1 MAGGVSNLEVR
12 MNITNYNT
20 HPENPNYTV
29 FHFYREDM
37 SEHFKSLL
45 VKSEIPFEYAEEE
58 GERTLYL
65 YGISNSYYSKS
76 VRLNFE
82 TIGKYRERFI
92 PNTVFAVT
100 LIIVVILLVLFAFI
114 GYLKS

>member
-1 MAGGVSNLEVR
+1 MSNLEVR

-37 SEHFKSLL
+37 SLHFKNLL
-45 VKSEIPFEYAEEE
+45 EKNNVPFEYAEEE
-58 GERTLYL
+58 GERKLFL
-65 YGISNSYYSKS
+65 YGISNSYYSQT

-82 TIGKYRERFI
+82 TIGKHRERFI
-92 PNTVFAVT
+92 PNTFIAVS
-100 LIIVVILLVLFAFI
+100 LIVVVALLILIAVI

>member
-37 SEHFKSLL
+37 SVHFKSLL
-45 VKSEIPFEYAEEE
+45 EKSEIPYEYAEEE
-58 GERTLYL
+58 GERKLYL
-65 YGISNSYYSKS
+65 YGISNSYYSKT

-82 TIGKYRERFI
+82 TIGKFRERFI
-92 PNTVFAVT
+92 PNTVIAVS
-100 LIIVVILLVLFAFI
+100 LIVIVGLMILFAII
-114 GYLKS
+114 GYSKS